1 MASNRGTGSSSPAD
15 CPVSVHSLA
24 SLSCMLAD
32 QQALDAAC
40 GPTEGNGQQ
49 PDHQNIAPARSRMIV
64 QALDD

>member
-1 MASNRGTGSSSPAD
+1 M
-15 CPVSVHSLA
+15 HSLA

-40 GPTEGNGQQ
+40 GSTEGNRQQ